1 MDSGLVIGL
10 VVLLVGFGAAWLVSL
25 ALRDA
30 SVVDPLWGP
39 AFAVVAWVYALTGE
53 APPARR
59 WAVVGMVTLWGV
71 RLGVHL
77 WLRNHG
83 VGEDFRYRAMRA
95 RAPRAFPW
103 VSLVTVFWL
112 QAAIAW
118 MVSVPLWGALRPAR
132 PTSLTALDLAGLAV
146 FAVGLTIETVADLQ
160 LARFRRDPSRRGTV
174 LDGGLWRYSRHPNYF
189 GDAVVWWGLWLPA
202 AAVGAWWT
210 AVGPALMT
218 FLLVRVSGVALLE
231 KTLARTKPQYREYVR
246 RTSAFVPWPPR
257 RG

>member
-1 MDSGLVIGL
+1 LDSGLVIGL

>member
-1 MDSGLVIGL
+1 
-10 VVLLVGFGAAWLVSL
+10 
-25 ALRDA
+25 
-30 SVVDPLWGP
+30 
-39 AFAVVAWVYALTGE
+39 
-53 APPARR
+53 
-59 WAVVGMVTLWGV
+59 
-71 RLGVHL
+71 
-77 WLRNHG
+77 
-83 VGEDFRYRAMRA
+83 
-95 RAPRAFPW
+95 
-103 VSLVTVFWL
+103 VFWL